1 METLSKSTS
10 RAEGRDLPP
19 FIISDAIAV
28 AETARIISEVRN
40 NSTARS
46 DYLASA
52 SKNKTSHY
60 APLYCLL
67 QAENLS
73 GLINDIKSIAN
84 STELSDL
91 SPVDRENRA
100 KIGNRIRASLFKRML
115 VDFSAQVEQQ
125 CYLPDMLPTGP
136 DLYASSFAAVSN
148 TVYVAETTIQFGVAV
163 SEIVAA
169 DEIILAYIAV
179 AAVVVAVADDVP
191 VKTLSRNMLEAMRE
205 QTPGETLGAIV
216 GADECRVLSELIS
229 RLARSAASVEPS
241 ASSEMGNTKQPLSGN
256 CSTRI
261 APSAI

>member
-1 METLSKSTS
+1 METLSKSIS

-28 AETARIISEVRN
+28 AETARIISEIRN
-40 NSTARS
+40 NSSARS
-46 DYLASA
+46 EYLASA
-52 SKNKTSHY
+52 SKNKASHY

-73 GLINDIKSIAN
+73 GLIGEIKNIAN
-84 STELSDL
+84 STELSGL

-136 DLYASSFAAVSN
+136 DLYASSFAAVTN

-163 SEIVAA
+163 SEAVAA

-179 AAVVVAVADDVP
+179 AAVVVVVGDEP
-191 VKTLSRNMLEAMRE
+191 VKSLSRNFVDAM
-205 QTPGETLGAIV
+205 QKHSPGETLGAIV

-229 RLARSAASVEPS
+229 RLARSTVSVESTTSNKMGDTKQSQNGNFSTPI
-241 ASSEMGNTKQPLSGN
+241 ASS
-256 CSTRI
+256 
-261 APSAI
+261 AI